1 MKRYYIE
8 VTDREFCDEKK
19 HYSIDGKRAFVE
31 LSGKEAYDYLAE
43 HKDLRFYETSTAEEF
58 GNTVFVEVPKHQIK
72 NAEAW
77 KNHEN
82 YVKRTMREC
91 GREVVSLSRPITE
104 DGDFTLEDITGN
116 SDESV
121 EDKVIRNLDLE
132 ILHRALHSLSKE
144 EYRIIECLYLA
155 DETMTERALAQV
167 LGKSQPYIHRLK
179 MKIFDKIRKFF

>member
-1 MKRYYIE
+1 MFIIYVE
-8 VTDREFCDEKK
+8 NEFGNVF
-19 HYSIDGKRAFVE
+19 SANGTRRFVE
-31 LSGKEAYDYLAE
+31 LTGKEAYDYLSE

-58 GNTVFVEVPKHQIK
+58 GNTVFVEVPKHQIRK
-72 NAEAW
+72 AEAW

-91 GREVVSLSRPITE
+91 GREVVSLSCPITE
-104 DGDFTLEDITGN
+104 NGDVTLADITGN

-121 EDKVIRNLDLE
+121 EDKAIRNLDLE

>member
-1 MKRYYIE
+1 M
-8 VTDREFCDEKK
+8 
-19 HYSIDGKRAFVE
+19 SIYFVENEYGEYCSRDGKRRFIKLTGKQAYHY
-31 LSGKEAYDYLAE
+31 LSE

-91 GREVVSLSRPITE
+91 GREVVSLSCPITE
-104 DGDFTLEDITGN
+104 DGDVTMEDITGN

-121 EDKVIRNLDLE
+121 EDKAIRNLDLE

-179 MKIFDKIRKFF
+179 EKILEKIRKFF